1 MLAYQD
7 LHSVLPTPAGWLV
20 EEPTLMM
27 PILNAAAFEVAS
39 MRCLDYSDT
48 FDEVFISVTDLPV

>member
-1 MLAYQD
+1 M
-7 LHSVLPTPAGWLV
+7 
-20 EEPTLMM
+20 EEPALMM

>member
-1 MLAYQD
+1 LLAYQD

-20 EEPTLMM
+20 EEPALMM
-27 PILNAAAFEVAS
+27 PILNAAAFEIAAG
-39 MRCLDYSDT
+39 RCSDYSCT

>member
-1 MLAYQD
+1 LLAYQD
-7 LHSVLPTPAGWLV
+7 LRSVLPTPAGWLA
-20 EEPTLMM
+20 EEPALMM

-39 MRCLDYSDT
+39 MHCLDYSDT

>member
-20 EEPTLMM
+20 EEPALMM

-39 MRCLDYSDT
+39 DHCLDYSYT